1 MAVTP
6 ETIAVALGRTAPA
19 PFSTEAAQWEMWIGD
34 ALMLIEDRLKERFAL
49 LDQAKLN
56 YVVRE
61 AVVAHIRKP
70 DDAAQVDIQID
81 DGRVSKRYESSK
93 GRVQILDEWWDLLD
107 PPLKASGAFTLDM
120 VGGGCSQH
128 LPWCS
133 LAFGA
138 THCSCGTD
146 IAGEPIFERG
156 GY

>member
-19 PFSTEAAQWEMWIGD
+19 PFSAEAAQWEMWVGD
-34 ALMLIEDRLKERFAL
+34 ALMLIEDRLKDRFAL

-81 DGRVSKRYESSK
+81 DGRISKRYESSK
-93 GRVQILDEWWDLLD
+93 GRVRILDEWWDLLD
-107 PPLKASGAFTLDM
+107 PAKASGAFTLDM
-120 VGGGCSQH
+120 VGTGTRH

-133 LAFGA
+133 LMFGA
-138 THCSCGTD
+138 TYCSCGVD
-146 IAGEPIFERG
+146 IAGEPIFELG